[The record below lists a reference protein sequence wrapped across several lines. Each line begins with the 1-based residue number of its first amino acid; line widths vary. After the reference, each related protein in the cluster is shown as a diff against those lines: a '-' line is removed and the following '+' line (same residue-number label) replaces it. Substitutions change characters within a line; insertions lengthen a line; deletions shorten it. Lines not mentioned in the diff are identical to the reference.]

1 MKDARWVIL
10 ISATVTVILVTGVIT
25 YLDYAD
31 KASVSRQVKEMM
43 IGIGSREVPPANP
56 KQQLPAQRENGIFPL
71 RLIEDLAQAP
81 ERKVLINNI
90 ISL

>member
-43 IGIGSREVPPANP
+43 IKHNVKAVKKDSNWEFIHCTPTSEDDCG
-56 KQQLPAQRENGIFPL
+56 
-71 RLIEDLAQAP
+71 RLE
-81 ERKVLINNI
+81 
-90 ISL
+90 